1 MRRAL
6 VVLAALSAL
15 AAAGVAH
22 AQEGPR
28 LRGLIVGASDYGQGG
43 LGLAPLTGPR
53 NDALLLADFLLG
65 RGASRQDLILLTDGV
80 ERAEVRPATPMTAD
94 APPTRA
100 EIEAA
105 FRRLADHAQAGDQ
118 VVILLSGHG
127 WRQPERRPGSEPDGM
142 DELFLPADYG
152 PMPPGAGEGA
162 LVPRAVTDDEI
173 GAWID
178 AIRDRGADVVL
189 IADFCH
195 AGDSTR
201 GEPGAA
207 LREPRLDAP
216 GQRRGG
222 YVAFFAAPAGGRA
235 MQGLAPIWSP
245 REARAPHGLLTAYTI
260 AALNDPSVGTYA
272 EAARRVQASLLEHDV
287 RDHAIR
293 LDAPAEF
300 EGSLDRP
307 ILGGLAGTD
316 EVWTVLK
323 PAMTP
328 SDGRVAIDRLAL
340 NAGALHGVTEGS
352 LVAVT
357 DSSGG
362 TERVLFYGRAVD
374 VSPVRSVLLPAAHAG
389 FDEAAWADVRTAAG
403 RAYTDRRLWG
413 ARLVERALD
422 LEFRVAGADGLIDS
436 AAVSFD
442 GARLRLVRPGE
453 EAELHVHTGADGSL
467 LLSDAPDRRA
477 TGAVLGSLEAGA
489 GPQALADALARAAR
503 AWRLRLILGRLVADG
518 GSGGEGLA
526 TDYFLW
532 RPPGGPSDGR
542 CPPFDP
548 RHAALRDRPPPDA
561 TPLDLTGDGDG
572 AVTLRPCDVIFARV
586 ANAGERTLDITA
598 LAFAPD
604 GAIWALPWADDR
616 EAVRFEPGRA
626 RLAAYQL
633 DATGS
638 GGRREEL
645 MLVAVRSDPLAGGP
659 VSFARLRQPGVGSGA
674 AMTEAERT
682 RSGPGHPL
690 AALLDEVRLD
700 GLRSAQTPVQ
710 PDGVAVRR
718 LSVRVA
724 D

>member
-6 VVLAALSAL
+6 AALAVMAAL
-15 AAAGVAH
+15 ATAGAAQ

-53 NDALLLADFLLG
+53 NDALLMADFLIG
-65 RGASRQDLILLTDGV
+65 RGAARRDLILLTDGV
-80 ERAEVRPATPMTAD
+80 ERAEVRPASPIAAD

-105 FRRLADHAQAGDQ
+105 FRRLADQAQAGDQ

-127 WRQPERRPGSEPDGM
+127 WRQAERRAGSEPDGM

-152 PMPPGAGEGA
+152 PMPPDAGEGA
-162 LVPRAVTDDEI
+162 LVPGAVTDDEI

-201 GEPGAA
+201 GEPGAV
-207 LREPRLDAP
+207 LREPRLDTP

-245 REARAPHGLLTAYTI
+245 REARAPHGLLTVYTI
-260 AALNDPSVGTYA
+260 AALGDPSVATYA

-287 RDHAIR
+287 RDHALR

-300 EGSLDRP
+300 EGALDRP
-307 ILGGLAGTD
+307 IFGGLAGTD

-328 SDGRVAIDRLAL
+328 SDGRVAIDRLTL
-340 NAGALHGVTEGS
+340 NAGALQGVTEGS

-357 DSSGG
+357 DASGG
-362 TERVLFYGRAVD
+362 AVRVLFYGRAVE
-374 VSPVRSVLLPAAHAG
+374 VSPVRSVLVPVAYEG
-389 FDEAAWADVRTAAG
+389 FPEAAWADVRTTAG

-413 ARLVERALD
+413 ARLVERAVD
-422 LEFRVAGADGLIDS
+422 LEFRVAGADGLFDPAS
-436 AAVSFD
+436 LSLD
-442 GARLRLVRPGE
+442 GARLRRVRPGG
-453 EAELHVHTGADGSL
+453 EAELHLHEVADGSV
-467 LLSDAPDRRA
+467 LLSESPDPRDAR
-477 TGAVLGSLEAGA
+477 AVLGSVEAGS

-503 AWRLRLILGRLVADG
+503 AWRLRLILGRLAADA
-518 GSGGEGLA
+518 GSDGEDLA

-532 RPPGGPSDGR
+532 RPPGGPSSGR

-561 TPLDLTGDGDG
+561 TPLALTGDG

-586 ANAGERTLDITA
+586 ANAGETTLDVSA

-645 MLVAVRSDPLAGGP
+645 MLVAVRSDPMAGGP

-674 AMTEAERT
+674 PMTEAERT